1 MSRAVLVALL
11 LSACSRP
18 SPCERAVHH
27 VLTLSTHAGPPGTE
41 PKADAQRAIDQIEK
55 LTVASCEKEGL
66 SEAQLACIEGMTSFD
81 DMHRI
86 TACPAIAAKKP
97 SWLIVP
103 PAS

>member
-1 MSRAVLVALL
+1 M
-11 LSACSRP
+11 
-18 SPCERAVHH
+18 
-27 VLTLSTHAGPPGTE
+27 HAGPPGTE
-41 PKADAQRAIDQIEK
+41 PKADEQRAIDQIEK